1 MYLSRLSE
9 TACRGTFPS
18 SIAAC
23 LVLDAAGFGSFD
35 SLTRDAH
42 NGLDPMCDAA
52 RCSMREAVCVL
63 KRGTRMIVCR
73 LAQWA
78 RQVHLRPSRDSRVA
92 LPTQNAGRRHASCG
106 ERAWTST
113 CPPPVSTMAGR
124 LIDKLRLRSQ
134 KPGPVRAVRDI
145 HCLFVPV
152 PSHPQHLAYSTSNF
166 LYTTNV
172 DSLAIH
178 PLPLWQSAPSPAQQP
193 HLPPDTSDDTF
204 HLTFAIQKKKQLRDT
219 RLSNFMSLTR

>member
-124 LIDKLRLRSQ
+124 LIDKLGGEASLAEARS
-134 KPGPVRAVRDI
+134 GPSCERHSLSIRTRPIA
-145 HCLFVPV
+145 C
-152 PSHPQHLAYSTSNF
+152 STSRIQYF
-166 LYTTNV
+166 EL
-172 DSLAIH
+172 SLH
-178 PLPLWQSAPSPAQQP
+178 HQCRLSSYPSPTSIARYRSSPQLQQP
-193 HLPPDTSDDTF
+193 HPPYFFPQTRRTIPSLPSLYRRRSSYET
-204 HLTFAIQKKKQLRDT
+204 RD
-219 RLSNFMSLTR
+219 

>member
-1 MYLSRLSE
+1 
-9 TACRGTFPS
+9 
-18 SIAAC
+18 
-23 LVLDAAGFGSFD
+23 
-35 SLTRDAH
+35 
-42 NGLDPMCDAA
+42 
-52 RCSMREAVCVL
+52 
-63 KRGTRMIVCR
+63 MIICR

-145 HCLFVPV
+145 LCLFVPV
-152 PSHPQHLAYSTSNF
+152 PSHAQHLAYSTSHF

-178 PLPLWQSAPSPAQQP
+178 LLPLWLGIDPPLNRNSLIFPQTRRTIPS
-193 HLPPDTSDDTF
+193 LPSLYRRRSSYET
-204 HLTFAIQKKKQLRDT
+204 RD
-219 RLSNFMSLTR
+219 